1 MDKAESKQPGVRGAL
16 VKIRDMWRSN
26 PLFST
31 GIALLVMVI
40 VQTVAFSMNA
50 DFSNPGE
57 WFQGWVGNWISL
69 LRGNAGIGII
79 ALGMTFVIISGG
91 IDLSVGSV
99 YVAVG
104 AFTMMLL
111 DTGTNGWLQ
120 SIGLTGVPAILIA
133 LVLAMLFGGILGEGN
148 GRLASIG
155 LGGIPAILLALV
167 LALALGALLG
177 EGNGLLISY
186 GRMPPFIATLGAM
199 QILRSVTQYFMK
211 LQSPTLPDS
220 YKGIA
225 RLSIGG
231 QQLMPI
237 LYWAILAGA
246 MYFISRQT
254 TFGRYVFAIGSNERT
269 TQLSG
274 VNVRKVKRRV
284 YALTGFLVAIAAIIQ
299 TSRIGSMDYASAGS
313 GFEMDA
319 IAAVIVGGTSMS
331 GGRGSIVGTVFGTLI
346 VAVMNNLLNLI
357 GVDPY
362 LSAAFKG
369 AIIIGAVLLQRKD
382 KA

>member
-1 MDKAESKQPGVRGAL
+1 MDKVEKKSGAMGVLLRL
-16 VKIRDMWRSN
+16 RDLWRSN

-31 GIALLVMVI
+31 GIALIVMVI
-40 VQTVAFSMNA
+40 VQTVALSMNTS
-50 DFSNPGE
+50 FSSMGE
-57 WFQGWVGNWISL
+57 WFQNWLQNWISL

-79 ALGMTFVIISGG
+79 ALGMTFVIIPGG
-91 IDLSVGSV
+91 IDLAVGSV
-99 YVAVG
+99 YVTVG
-104 AFTMMLL
+104 AFIMVLL
-111 DTGTNGWLQ
+111 NTGESGWLAGM
-120 SIGLTGVPAILIA
+120 GLGGVPAIL
-133 LVLAMLFGGILGEGN
+133 LG
-148 GRLASIG
+148 
-155 LGGIPAILLALV
+155 LV
-167 LALALGALLG
+167 LALALGSLLG

-186 GRMPPFIATLGAM
+186 GRMPPFIATLGSM

-211 LQSPTLPDS
+211 TQKTELPEA
-220 YKGIA
+220 YKSIA

-237 LYWAILAGA
+237 IYWAVLAAA
-246 MYFISRQT
+246 MYIISKKT

-269 TQLSG
+269 TRLSG

-284 YALTGFLVAIAAIIQ
+284 YALTGFLVGVAAIIQ

-319 IAAVIVGGTSMS
+319 IASVIVGGTSMS
-331 GGRGSIVGTVFGTLI
+331 GGRGSVVGTVFGTLI

-369 AIIIGAVLLQRKD
+369 AIIIGAVLLQRKE
-382 KA
+382 KN

>member
-1 MDKAESKQPGVRGAL
+1 MDNVKKEKQGVLARFQEL
-16 VKIRDMWRSN
+16 WKTT

-31 GIALLVMVI
+31 GIALIVMVV
-40 VQTVAFSMNA
+40 VQTLALTFNSSYDSFGGWFMNWL
-50 DFSNPGE
+50 N
-57 WFQGWVGNWISL
+57 NWISL
-69 LRGNAGIGII
+69 LRGNAAIGII
-79 ALGMTFVIISGG
+79 SLGMTFVIISGG

-104 AFTMMLL
+104 AFTMVLL
-111 DTGTNGWLQ
+111 DTGAGGWLGAL
-120 SIGLTGVPAILIA
+120 GLGGVPAILIA
-133 LVLAMLFGGILGEGN
+133 LVAAMLFG
-148 GRLASIG
+148 S
-155 LGGIPAILLALV
+155 
-167 LALALGALLG
+167 LLG

-186 GRMPPFIATLGAM
+186 GKMPPFIATLGSM

-211 LQSPTLPDS
+211 TQSPSLPDG
-220 YKGIA
+220 YKEIA
-225 RLSIGG
+225 RFSLGD

-237 LYWAILAGA
+237 LYWAVAA
-246 MYFISRQT
+246 AVMYFVSKHT
-254 TFGRYVFAIGSNERT
+254 TFGRYVYAIGSNERT
-269 TQLSG
+269 TRLSG

-284 YALTGFLVAIAAIIQ
+284 YALTGLLVAIAAIIQ

-331 GGRGSIVGTVFGTLI
+331 GGRGSVIGTVFGTLI

-362 LSAAFKG
+362 LSSAFKG
-369 AIIIGAVLLQRKD
+369 AIIICAVLLQRKD
-382 KA
+382 NN

>member
-1 MDKAESKQPGVRGAL
+1 MERAEANETPRWMARL
-16 VKIRDMWRSN
+16 RDLWRTN

-31 GIALLVMVI
+31 GMALVVMII
-40 VQTVAFSMNA
+40 VQTAALAMNSSFDSFGA
-50 DFSNPGE
+50 
-57 WFQGWVGNWISL
+57 WFQNWLQNWISL

-99 YVAVG
+99 YVTVG
-104 AFTMMLL
+104 ALL
-111 DTGTNGWLQ
+111 MVLLNTGEGGWLA
-120 SIGLTGVPAILIA
+120 GLGLGGVPAII
-133 LVLAMLFGGILGEGN
+133 
-148 GRLASIG
+148 
-155 LGGIPAILLALV
+155 LALV
-167 LALALGALLG
+167 LALALACLLG

-186 GRMPPFIATLGAM
+186 GRMPPFIATLGSM

-211 LQSPTLPDS
+211 TQKTELPDA
-220 YKGIA
+220 YKSIA
-225 RLSIGG
+225 RFSIGG

-237 LYWAILAGA
+237 LYWALLAAA
-246 MYFISRQT
+246 MYVISQKT

-269 TQLSG
+269 TRLSG

-284 YALTGFLVAIAAIIQ
+284 YALTGFLVAVAAVIQ

-319 IAAVIVGGTSMS
+319 IASVIVGGTSMS
-331 GGRGSIVGTVFGTLI
+331 GGRGSVVGTVLGTLI

-369 AIIIGAVLLQRKD
+369 AIIIGAVLLQRKE

>member
-1 MDKAESKQPGVRGAL
+1 MDNAEKNKAGLLERFKQA
-16 VKIRDMWRSN
+16 WRQN

-31 GIALLVMVI
+31 GMALIVMII
-40 VQTVAFSMNA
+40 VQTLALTMN
-50 DFSNPGE
+50 SNFASFGD
-57 WFQGWVGNWISL
+57 WFQNWLFNWISL
-69 LRGNAGIGII
+69 LRNNSAIGII

-133 LVLAMLFGGILGEGN
+133 LVLAMLFGGI
-148 GRLASIG
+148 
-155 LGGIPAILLALV
+155 
-167 LALALGALLG
+167 LG

>member
-1 MDKAESKQPGVRGAL
+1 MGNAEKNKTGLLARFQLA
-16 VKIRDMWRSN
+16 WRTN

-31 GIALLVMVI
+31 GVALIVMVV
-40 VQTVAFSMNA
+40 VQTLALTMNSSFA
-50 DFSNPGE
+50 SFGD
-57 WFQGWVGNWISL
+57 WFQNWLFNWISL
-69 LRGNAGIGII
+69 LRNNAAIGII

-111 DTGTNGWLQ
+111 DTGANGWLKAV
-120 SIGLTGVPAILIA
+120 GLTGVPAILIA
-133 LVLAMLFGGILGEGN
+133 LVLAMLFGG
-148 GRLASIG
+148 
-155 LGGIPAILLALV
+155 
-167 LALALGALLG
+167 LLG

-199 QILRSVTQYFMK
+199 QILRSVTQYCMK
-211 LQSPTLPDS
+211 MQSPTLPET

-225 RLSIGG
+225 RLGIGG

-237 LYWAILAGA
+237 LYWAVLAGA

-269 TQLSG
+269 TRLSG

>member
-1 MDKAESKQPGVRGAL
+1 MDNAEKNKAGLLERFQKA
-16 VKIRDMWRSN
+16 WRQN

-31 GIALLVMVI
+31 GMALIVMVI
-40 VQTVAFSMNA
+40 VQTLALTMNSGFTNFG
-50 DFSNPGE
+50 D
-57 WFQGWVGNWISL
+57 WFQNWLFNWISL
-69 LRGNAGIGII
+69 LRNNAAIGII

-111 DTGTNGWLQ
+111 DTGPNGWLQ
-120 SIGLTGVPAILIA
+120 GMGLTGAPAILIA
-133 LVLAMLFGGILGEGN
+133 LVLAMLFGG
-148 GRLASIG
+148 
-155 LGGIPAILLALV
+155 
-167 LALALGALLG
+167 LLG

-211 LQSPTLPDS
+211 LQSPTLPEG

-269 TQLSG
+269 TRLSG
-274 VNVRKVKRRV
+274 VDVRKVKRRV
-284 YALTGFLVAIAAIIQ
+284 YALTGFLVAVGAIIQ

>member
-1 MDKAESKQPGVRGAL
+1 MDNVKKEKQGVLARFQEL
-16 VKIRDMWRSN
+16 WKTT

-31 GIALLVMVI
+31 GIALIVMVV
-40 VQTVAFSMNA
+40 VQTLALTFNSSYDSFGGWFMNWL
-50 DFSNPGE
+50 N
-57 WFQGWVGNWISL
+57 NWISL
-69 LRGNAGIGII
+69 LRGNAAIGII
-79 ALGMTFVIISGG
+79 SLGMTFVIISGG

-104 AFTMMLL
+104 AFTMVLL
-111 DTGTNGWLQ
+111 DTGAGGWLGAL
-120 SIGLTGVPAILIA
+120 GLGGVPAILIA
-133 LVLAMLFGGILGEGN
+133 LVAAMLFG
-148 GRLASIG
+148 S
-155 LGGIPAILLALV
+155 
-167 LALALGALLG
+167 LLG

-186 GRMPPFIATLGAM
+186 GKMPPFIATLGSM

-211 LQSPTLPDS
+211 TQSPSLQDG
-220 YKGIA
+220 YKEIA
-225 RLSIGG
+225 RFSIGG

-237 LYWAILAGA
+237 LYWAVAA
-246 MYFISRQT
+246 AVMYFVSKHT
-254 TFGRYVFAIGSNERT
+254 TFGRYVYAIGSNERT
-269 TQLSG
+269 TRLSG

-284 YALTGFLVAIAAIIQ
+284 YALTGLLVAIAAIIQ

-331 GGRGSIVGTVFGTLI
+331 GGRGSVIGTVFGTLI

-362 LSAAFKG
+362 LSSAFKG
-369 AIIIGAVLLQRKD
+369 AIIICAVLLQRKD
-382 KA
+382 NN

>member
-1 MDKAESKQPGVRGAL
+1 MDNVKKEKQGVLARFQEL
-16 VKIRDMWRSN
+16 WKTT

-31 GIALLVMVI
+31 GIALIVMVV
-40 VQTVAFSMNA
+40 VQTLALTFNSSY
-50 DFSNPGE
+50 DSFGG
-57 WFQGWVGNWISL
+57 WFVNWLNNWISL
-69 LRGNAGIGII
+69 LRGNAAIGII
-79 ALGMTFVIISGG
+79 SLGMTFVIISGG

-104 AFTMMLL
+104 AFTMVLL
-111 DTGTNGWLQ
+111 DTGAGGWLGAL
-120 SIGLTGVPAILIA
+120 GLSGVPAILIA
-133 LVLAMLFGGILGEGN
+133 LVAAMLFG
-148 GRLASIG
+148 S
-155 LGGIPAILLALV
+155 
-167 LALALGALLG
+167 LLG

-186 GRMPPFIATLGAM
+186 GKMPPFIATLGSM

-211 LQSPTLPDS
+211 TQSPSLPDG
-220 YKGIA
+220 YKEIA
-225 RLSIGG
+225 RFSIGG

-237 LYWAILAGA
+237 LYWAVAA
-246 MYFISRQT
+246 AVMYFVSKHT
-254 TFGRYVFAIGSNERT
+254 TFGRYVYAIGSNERT
-269 TQLSG
+269 TRLSG

-284 YALTGFLVAIAAIIQ
+284 YALTGLLVAIAAIIQ

-331 GGRGSIVGTVFGTLI
+331 GGRGSVIGTVFGTLI

-362 LSAAFKG
+362 LSSAFKG
-369 AIIIGAVLLQRKD
+369 AIIICAVLLQRKD
-382 KA
+382 NN

>member
-1 MDKAESKQPGVRGAL
+1 MDNVKKEKQGVLARFQEL
-16 VKIRDMWRSN
+16 WKTT

-31 GIALLVMVI
+31 GIALIVMVV
-40 VQTVAFSMNA
+40 VQTLALTFNSSYDSFGGWFMNWL
-50 DFSNPGE
+50 N
-57 WFQGWVGNWISL
+57 NWISL
-69 LRGNAGIGII
+69 LRGNAAIGII
-79 ALGMTFVIISGG
+79 SLGMTFVIISGG

-104 AFTMMLL
+104 AFTMVLL
-111 DTGTNGWLQ
+111 DTGAGGWLGAL
-120 SIGLTGVPAILIA
+120 GLSGVPAILIA
-133 LVLAMLFGGILGEGN
+133 LVAAMLFG
-148 GRLASIG
+148 S
-155 LGGIPAILLALV
+155 
-167 LALALGALLG
+167 LLG

-186 GRMPPFIATLGAM
+186 GKMPPFIATLGSM

-211 LQSPTLPDS
+211 TQSPSLPDG
-220 YKGIA
+220 YKEIA
-225 RLSIGG
+225 RFSIGG

-237 LYWAILAGA
+237 LYWAVAA
-246 MYFISRQT
+246 AVMYFVSKHT
-254 TFGRYVFAIGSNERT
+254 TFGRYVYAIGSNERT
-269 TQLSG
+269 TRLSG

-284 YALTGFLVAIAAIIQ
+284 YALTGLLVAIAAIIQ

-331 GGRGSIVGTVFGTLI
+331 GGRGSVIGTVFGTLI

-362 LSAAFKG
+362 LSSAFKG
-369 AIIIGAVLLQRKD
+369 AIIICAVLLQRKD
-382 KA
+382 NN

>member
-1 MDKAESKQPGVRGAL
+1 MDKTEKKDSIFFRMGK
-16 VKIRDMWRSN
+16 MWKSS

-31 GIALLVMVI
+31 GVALVVMII
-40 VQTVAFSMNA
+40 VQTVALSMNSSYSSFGQW
-50 DFSNPGE
+50 FSN
-57 WFQGWVGNWISL
+57 WLINWVAL
-69 LRGNAGIGII
+69 LRSNSGIGIV

-91 IDLSVGSV
+91 IDLSVGSI

-111 DTGTNGWLQ
+111 DVSGVGWLGQ
-120 SIGLTGVPAILIA
+120 IGIGGVPAIIIA
-133 LVLAMLFGGILGEGN
+133 LVLAVAF
-148 GRLASIG
+148 
-155 LGGIPAILLALV
+155 
-167 LALALGALLG
+167 GALLG

-186 GRMPPFIATLGAM
+186 GKMPPFIATLGAM

-211 LQSPTLPDS
+211 TQKTDLPDA
-220 YKGIA
+220 YKTIA
-225 RLSIGG
+225 RFEIGG
-231 QQLMPI
+231 LQMMPI
-237 LYWAILAGA
+237 VYWVLAAAA
-246 MYFISRQT
+246 MYFISRNT

-269 TQLSG
+269 TSLSG
-274 VNVRKVKRRV
+274 VNVKKVKRRV
-284 YALTGFLVAIAAIIQ
+284 YALMGLLVAIAAIIQ
-299 TSRIGSMDYASAGS
+299 TSRIGSMDYSSAGS
-313 GFEMDA
+313 GYEMDA

-331 GGRGSIVGTVFGTLI
+331 GGRGSIVGTVIGTLI

-382 KA
+382 KG

>member
-1 MDKAESKQPGVRGAL
+1 MDNVKKEKQGVLARFQEL
-16 VKIRDMWRSN
+16 WKTT

-31 GIALLVMVI
+31 GIALIVMVV
-40 VQTVAFSMNA
+40 VQTLALTFNSSY
-50 DFSNPGE
+50 DSFGG
-57 WFQGWVGNWISL
+57 WFVNWLNNWISL
-69 LRGNAGIGII
+69 LRGNAAIGII
-79 ALGMTFVIISGG
+79 SLGMTFVIISGG

-104 AFTMMLL
+104 AFTMVLL
-111 DTGTNGWLQ
+111 DTGAGGWLGAL
-120 SIGLTGVPAILIA
+120 GLGGVPAILIA
-133 LVLAMLFGGILGEGN
+133 LVAAMLFG
-148 GRLASIG
+148 S
-155 LGGIPAILLALV
+155 
-167 LALALGALLG
+167 LLG

-186 GRMPPFIATLGAM
+186 GKMPPFIATLGSM

-211 LQSPTLPDS
+211 TQSPSLPDG
-220 YKGIA
+220 YKEIA
-225 RLSIGG
+225 RFSIGG

-237 LYWAILAGA
+237 LYWAIAA
-246 MYFISRQT
+246 AVMYFVSKHT
-254 TFGRYVFAIGSNERT
+254 TFGRYVYAIGSNERT
-269 TQLSG
+269 TRLSG

-284 YALTGFLVAIAAIIQ
+284 YALTGLLVAIAAIIQ

-331 GGRGSIVGTVFGTLI
+331 GGRGSVIGTVFGTLI

-362 LSAAFKG
+362 LSSAFKG
-369 AIIIGAVLLQRKD
+369 AIIICAVLLQRKD
-382 KA
+382 NN

>member
-1 MDKAESKQPGVRGAL
+1 MDKAKEKSTGKAGAVLGKLCELWRG
-16 VKIRDMWRSN
+16 N

-31 GIALLVMVI
+31 GIALLVMII
-40 VQTVAFSMNA
+40 VQTVALSMNTS
-50 DFSNPGE
+50 FESFGQ
-57 WFQGWVGNWISL
+57 WFQNWLQNWISL

-99 YVAVG
+99 YVTVG
-104 AFTMMLL
+104 AFLMVLL
-111 DTGTNGWLQ
+111 NTGAGGW
-120 SIGLTGVPAILIA
+120 
-133 LVLAMLFGGILGEGN
+133 
-148 GRLASIG
+148 LASIG
-155 LGGIPAILLALV
+155 LGGVPAILLALV
-167 LALALGALLG
+167 LALALGSLLG

-186 GRMPPFIATLGAM
+186 GRMPPFIATLGSM

-211 LQSPTLPDS
+211 TQKTELPDT
-220 YKGIA
+220 YKAIA
-225 RLSIGG
+225 RFDIGG

-237 LYWAILAGA
+237 IYWAILAAA
-246 MYFISRQT
+246 MYIISQKT

-269 TQLSG
+269 TRLSG

-284 YALTGFLVAIAAIIQ
+284 YALTGFLVGVAAIIQ

-319 IAAVIVGGTSMS
+319 IASVIVGGTSMS
-331 GGRGSIVGTVFGTLI
+331 GGRGSIIGTVFGTLI

>member
-1 MDKAESKQPGVRGAL
+1 MDNAEKNKRSVLSRFREA
-16 VKIRDMWRSN
+16 WRVN

-31 GIALLVMVI
+31 GVALIVMII
-40 VQTVAFSMNA
+40 VQTLALTMNSTFA
-50 DFSNPGE
+50 SFGD
-57 WFQGWVGNWISL
+57 WFQNWLFNWISL
-69 LRGNAGIGII
+69 LRNNSAIGII

-104 AFTMMLL
+104 AFIMMLL
-111 DTGTNGWLQ
+111 DTGTGGWLQ
-120 SIGLTGVPAILIA
+120 SIGLAGVPAILIA
-133 LVLAMLFGGILGEGN
+133 LVLAMVFGGALGEC
-148 GRLASIG
+148 
-155 LGGIPAILLALV
+155 
-167 LALALGALLG
+167 
-177 EGNGLLISY
+177 NGLLISY

-199 QILRSVTQYFMK
+199 QILRSVTQYCMK
-211 LQSPTLPDS
+211 LQSPTLPEG

-225 RLSIGG
+225 RVTIGG

-237 LYWAILAGA
+237 LYWAILAAA
-246 MYFISRQT
+246 MYFISKQT

-269 TQLSG
+269 TRLSG

-284 YALTGFLVAIAAIIQ
+284 YALTGFLVAVAAIIQ

-369 AIIIGAVLLQRKD
+369 AIIIGAVLLQRKV

>member
-1 MDKAESKQPGVRGAL
+1 MDNAEKKSGLLRKFQEA
-16 VKIRDMWRSN
+16 WRTS

-31 GIALLVMVI
+31 GIALIVMVI
-40 VQTVAFSMNA
+40 VQTLALTMNSSFA
-50 DFSNPGE
+50 SFGD
-57 WFQGWVGNWISL
+57 WFQNWLFNWISL
-69 LRGNAGIGII
+69 LRNNSAIGII

-111 DTGTNGWLQ
+111 DTGSGGWLQ
-120 SIGLTGVPAILIA
+120 SMGLTGIPAILIA
-133 LVLAMLFGGILGEGN
+133 LVLAMLFGG
-148 GRLASIG
+148 
-155 LGGIPAILLALV
+155 
-167 LALALGALLG
+167 LLG

-199 QILRSVTQYFMK
+199 QILRSVTQYCMK
-211 LQSPTLPDS
+211 LESPTLPDS

-225 RLSIGG
+225 RLTIGG

-237 LYWAILAGA
+237 LYWGVLAGL
-246 MYFISRQT
+246 MYFISKQT

-269 TQLSG
+269 TRLSG
-274 VNVRKVKRRV
+274 VNVRQVKRRV
-284 YALTGFLVAIAAIIQ
+284 YALTGLMVAIAAIIQ

-331 GGRGSIVGTVFGTLI
+331 GGRGSIIGTVFGTLI

-369 AIIIGAVLLQRKD
+369 AIIICAVLLQRKD

>member
-1 MDKAESKQPGVRGAL
+1 MEKTGKQLRRRL
-16 VKIRDMWRSN
+16 RDQWRN
-26 PLFST
+26 DPLFST
-31 GIALLVMVI
+31 GMALLVMVI
-40 VQTVAFSMNA
+40 VQTIALSMNTS
-50 DFSNPGE
+50 FSSFGE
-57 WFQGWVGNWISL
+57 WVQSWLQNWVSL

-99 YVAVG
+99 YVTVG
-104 AFTMMLL
+104 AFIMVVLN
-111 DTGTNGWLQ
+111 TGG
-120 SIGLTGVPAILIA
+120 P
-133 LVLAMLFGGILGEGN
+133 LA
-148 GRLASIG
+148 G
-155 LGGIPAILLALV
+155 LGGIPAILIGLIGAVV
-167 LALALGALLG
+167 LGSLLG
-177 EGNGLLISY
+177 EGNGLLISN
-186 GRMPPFIATLGAM
+186 GRMPPFIATLGSM

-211 LQSPTLPDS
+211 AQRTELPEA
-220 YKGIA
+220 YKSIA
-225 RLSIGG
+225 RLEIGG

-237 LYWAILAGA
+237 LYWGLLAAA
-246 MYFISRQT
+246 MYVISKKT

-269 TQLSG
+269 TRLSG
-274 VNVRKVKRRV
+274 VNVRAVKRRV

-319 IAAVIVGGTSMS
+319 IASVIVGGTSMS

-382 KA
+382 KS